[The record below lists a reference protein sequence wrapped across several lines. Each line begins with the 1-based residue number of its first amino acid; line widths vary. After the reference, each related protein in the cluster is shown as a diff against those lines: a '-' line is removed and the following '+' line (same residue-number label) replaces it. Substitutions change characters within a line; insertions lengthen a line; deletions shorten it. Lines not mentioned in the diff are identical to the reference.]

1 MKKLVLIHGWDYKH
15 YTSQTQSTDVWDNRR
30 KLVTGLQK
38 FFDIKIITL
47 PGFCGEKE
55 PDYPWELEDFA
66 DFIELQLQK
75 DKFNP
80 DYILGYSFGG
90 AVALSHKLKYNKN
103 KIILVSPAISR
114 KYKKNSAVHNKVK
127 YFTKFL
133 PNYLKDTLRDQYISK
148 VLKNPFYAKGTNFL
162 KKTYLNIVG
171 IDMSEKLKTLDK
183 NDFIIIFGEKDTATP
198 PQILLDK
205 APEIDKNIII
215 LKNGTHDIAN
225 TNTNELINKIVKF
238 TNIKYNNYIRFNT
251 HEI

>member
-1 MKKLVLIHGWDYKH
+1 MSQQVKLLLIHGWDYKH
-15 YTSQTQSTDVWDNRR
+15 YTSQTQSIDVWDNRR
-30 KLVTGLQK
+30 KFVTDLQK

-127 YFTKFL
+127 YFAKFL

-171 IDMSEKLKTLDK
+171 IDMSEKLKALDK

-198 PQILLDK
+198 PWLLLNTI
-205 APEIDKNIII
+205 PEIQNNVIIVQ
-215 LKNGTHDIAN
+215 NGTHDIAN
-225 TNTNELINKIVKF
+225 THTQKLIKEIVTFIHINRENKNAK
-238 TNIKYNNYIRFNT
+238 R
-251 HEI
+251 

>member
-103 KIILVSPAISR
+103 KIM
-114 KYKKNSAVHNKVK
+114 
-127 YFTKFL
+127 
-133 PNYLKDTLRDQYISK
+133 

-171 IDMSEKLKTLDK
+171 IDMSEKLKALDK

-198 PQILLDK
+198 PWLLLNTI
-205 APEIDKNIII
+205 PEIQNNVIIVQ
-215 LKNGTHDIAN
+215 NGTHDIAN
-225 TNTNELINKIVKF
+225 THTQKLIKEIVTFIHINRENKNAK
-238 TNIKYNNYIRFNT
+238 R
-251 HEI
+251 